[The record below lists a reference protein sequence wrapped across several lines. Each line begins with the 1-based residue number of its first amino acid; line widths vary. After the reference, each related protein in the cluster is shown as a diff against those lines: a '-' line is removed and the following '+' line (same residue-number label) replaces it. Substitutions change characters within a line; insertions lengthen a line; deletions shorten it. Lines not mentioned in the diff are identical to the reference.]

1 MVFMFR
7 KKHLLTFALAV
18 IMAFSMGGAALANG
32 IAPHWDNT
40 RVCFPALTFSG
51 TTAVCDVTIQG
62 MSGTTEIDPTIT
74 LQKKKASGGF
84 SADTSWEP
92 SASNGD
98 SFYWSDTRPNCTSGT
113 DYRLK
118 IVADVTRNGTTETI
132 TVYSDPV
139 TCP

>member
-1 MVFMFR
+1 MYLR
-7 KKHLLTFALAV
+7 KRILSLALILV
-18 IMAFSMGGAALANG
+18 AALALSSAALAAG
-32 IAPHWDNT
+32 VSPLWDNT
-40 RVCFPALTFSG
+40 LSCNPTFFFSG
-51 TTAVCDVTIQG
+51 TTAKCSVSIRG
-62 MSGTTEIDPTIT
+62 ESGTTEIDPTIT

-98 SFYWSDTRPNCTSGT
+98 SFYWSDTRPNCISGT